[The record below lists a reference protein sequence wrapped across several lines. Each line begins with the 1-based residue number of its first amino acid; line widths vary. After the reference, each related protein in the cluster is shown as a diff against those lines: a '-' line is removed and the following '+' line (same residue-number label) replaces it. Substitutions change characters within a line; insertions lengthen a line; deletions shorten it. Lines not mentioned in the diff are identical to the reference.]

1 MALSLFTLVFCRVGG
16 LFLVAPLFSRGG
28 VPVRVRVLLAVALSL
43 CLMPVVPAR
52 ASAGSDA
59 AAVAAGMVGEL
70 AIGIAIGLLARL
82 LLTAFQLAG
91 EIIAFQMGFSL
102 ASSFDPESEA
112 TEPVISSIH
121 LGLVT
126 LLFLLLDGHHLLV
139 RAVAASFE
147 TFPVGAGLQS
157 ETLARGLL
165 ASASEMYE
173 TGARVAAP
181 VAGLL
186 LLLNAMIGFINR
198 ITPQLSIFNVGFPL
212 TVVGGMLG
220 LIVVVPRL
228 AAFFLQAHLE
238 LGARLGMLFGG

>member
-1 MALSLFTLVFCRVGG
+1 MSLFTLVFCRVGG

-28 VPVRVRVLLAVALSL
+28 VPLRARVLLAVAISI
-43 CLMPVVPAR
+43 CLLPIVPAP
-52 ASAGSDA
+52 ASGGDA
-59 AAVAAGMVGEL
+59 AAVAAGMAGEL

-91 EIIAFQMGFSL
+91 EIIAFQMGFAL

-121 LGLVT
+121 LSLVT
-126 LLFLLLDGHHLLV
+126 LLFLTLDGHHLLV
-139 RAVAASFE
+139 RAVAASFD
-147 TFPVGAGLQS
+147 TFPVGAGVAS

-212 TVVGGMLG
+212 TVVGGLLG
-220 LIVVVPRL
+220 LLVVIPRL

-238 LGARLGMLFGG
+238 LTDRLGTLFGG

>member
-1 MALSLFTLVFCRVGG
+1 MSLFALVFCRVGG
-16 LFLVAPLFSRGG
+16 LFLIAPLFSRRG
-28 VPVRVRVLLAVALSL
+28 VPLRARVMLAAAISICLL
-43 CLMPVVPAR
+43 PVVPAPT
-52 ASAGSDA
+52 SAGDA
-59 AAVAAGMVGEL
+59 AVVAAGMAGEL
-70 AIGIAIGLLARL
+70 AIGVAIGLLARL

-91 EIIAFQMGFSL
+91 EIIAFQMGFAL
-102 ASSFDPESEA
+102 AASFDPESEA

-121 LGLVT
+121 LSLVT
-126 LLFLLLDGHHLLV
+126 LLFLVLDGHHLLV

-147 TFPVGAGLQS
+147 TFPIGAGIAS

-186 LLLNAMIGFINR
+186 LLLNAMIGFVNR
-198 ITPQLSIFNVGFPL
+198 ITPQLSIFNIGFPI
-212 TVVGGMLG
+212 TVVGGMIG
-220 LIVVVPRL
+220 LVVVLPRL

-238 LGARLGMLFGG
+238 LGDRLGTLFGG

>member
-1 MALSLFTLVFCRVGG
+1 VSLFTLVLCRVGG
-16 LFLVAPLFSRGG
+16 LFLVAPFFSRGG
-28 VPVRVRVLLAVALSL
+28 VPLRARVLLAVAISL
-43 CLMPVVPAR
+43 CLLPIVP
-52 ASAGSDA
+52 SQSSPGDA
-59 AAVAAGMVGEL
+59 ASVAAGMAGEL
-70 AIGIAIGLLARL
+70 AIGVAIGLFARL

-91 EIIAFQMGFSL
+91 EIIAFQMGFAL

-126 LLFLLLDGHHLLV
+126 LLFLVLDGHHLLV
-139 RAVAASFE
+139 RAIAASFE
-147 TFPVGAGLQS
+147 TFPVGAGLES

-186 LLLNAMIGFINR
+186 LLLNAMIGFVNR
-198 ITPQLSIFNVGFPL
+198 ITPQLSIFNIGFPI

-220 LIVVVPRL
+220 LLVVLPRL
-228 AAFFLQAHLE
+228 ASFFLQADLE
-238 LGARLGMLFGG
+238 LGRRLATLFGG

>member
-1 MALSLFTLVFCRVGG
+1 MSLFTLVFCRVGG

-28 VPVRVRVLLAVALSL
+28 VPLRARVLLAVAISI
-43 CLMPVVPAR
+43 CLLPIVPAP
-52 ASAGSDA
+52 ASGGDA
-59 AAVAAGMVGEL
+59 AAVAAGMAGEL

-91 EIIAFQMGFSL
+91 EIIAFQMGFAL

-121 LGLVT
+121 LSLVT
-126 LLFLLLDGHHLLV
+126 LLFLTLDGHHLLV
-139 RAVAASFE
+139 RAVAASFD
-147 TFPVGAGLQS
+147 TFPVGAGMAS

-212 TVVGGMLG
+212 TVVGGLLG
-220 LIVVVPRL
+220 LLVVIPRL

-238 LGARLGMLFGG
+238 LTDRLGTLFGG

>member
-28 VPVRVRVLLAVALSL
+28 VPLRARVLLAVAISI
-43 CLMPVVPAR
+43 CLLPVVPSPAI
-52 ASAGSDA
+52 GGDA
-59 AAVAAGMVGEL
+59 ASVAAGMTGEL
-70 AIGIAIGLLARL
+70 AIGVAIGLIARL

-91 EIIAFQMGFSL
+91 EIIAFQMGFAL

-112 TEPVISSIH
+112 TEPVISTIH
-121 LGLVT
+121 LSLVT
-126 LLFLLLDGHHLLV
+126 LLFLVLDGHHLLV
-139 RAVAASFE
+139 RAIAASFD
-147 TFPVGAGLQS
+147 TFPAGAGIES

-212 TVVGGMLG
+212 TVIGGLLG
-220 LIVVVPRL
+220 LLVVLPRL
-228 AAFFLQAHLE
+228 ATFFLQAHLD
-238 LGARLGMLFGG
+238 LGERLGMLFGE